1 MPGEAENTKT
11 EVKSGKDILLSLLKN
26 SFASSLSL
34 LEKRTEEQMTSL
46 TFTSKTFAD
55 FTSHLDNLA
64 KQVEE
69 TRLKK
74 EKEEKEKEAK
84 REKEKEKSGGAMKRS
99 KTVGKLSTKKTN
111 TSVLSSKNNIKT
123 STNGKT
129 STSKPKNKT
138 VSNFKPE
145 EDGKK
150 KTLVKSKT
158 LKTLKSKK
166 TDLSVD
172 KSLNQSSSSIRKKS
186 GTSVGKKKVVKES
199 IKNISIKKEVEK
211 SEKEDAKKE
220 EKKEEVKEEPKKEE
234 PPKEKPIERKPI
246 EFYINTYSKEKWF
259 DNIIAYM
266 NSSDTLSFVS
276 STKLFKEQYQK
287 MVKDYE
293 TSLKEIL
300 DLHEGQTVD
309 NKIEEFNI
317 KYKSDEDPSK
327 PYPEFQLTKGA
338 LRAIEL
344 LNNDKYNQ
352 LFKKNILD
360 PNLKEIVVIYRIL
373 FRLLNEKTI
382 CSIEDD
388 SEFWIK
394 VCDFFNEK
402 GIDKLG
408 TFLVD
413 STKKFNFENNNVY
426 LINKLIIKKKAKM
439 LPSYYSKICSSTGL
453 IMFLIKDAL
462 EYCGIIFSE
471 KKTPHNRVVNTLL
484 YEKKLLEK
492 INHLKEIVDKI

>member
-1 MPGEAENTKT
+1 MPAEQDNNKT
-11 EVKSGKDILLSLLKN
+11 EAKTGKDILLSLLKN

-34 LEKRTEEQMTSL
+34 LEKRTEEQMNSL

-55 FTSHLDNLA
+55 FTTHLDNLT

-69 TRLKK
+69 TRIKK

-84 REKEKEKSGGAMKRS
+84 KEKEKEKTGAMKRS
-99 KTVGKLSTKKTN
+99 HTVGKLSSKKTN
-111 TSVLSSKNNIKT
+111 TSVLGGKNNIKT

-129 STSKPKNKT
+129 SNSKPKSNKT
-138 VSNFKPE
+138 VSNFKAE

-158 LKTLKSKK
+158 AKNLKSKK

-172 KSLNQSSSSIRKKS
+172 KSLNQSTSSLKKKS
-186 GTSVGKKKVVKES
+186 TTSVGKKKVVKES

-220 EKKEEVKEEPKKEE
+220 EKKEEVKQEL
-234 PPKEKPIERKPI
+234 PKEKPIERKPI

-259 DNIIAYM
+259 DNIISYM
-266 NSSDTLSFVS
+266 NSSDALSFVS
-276 STKLFKEQYQK
+276 STKLFKEKYKK
-287 MVKDYE
+287 MIKDYE

-344 LNNDKYNQ
+344 LNNEKYNQ

-360 PNLKEIVVIYRIL
+360 PNLKEIIVIYRIL
-373 FRLLNEKTI
+373 FRLLNQKTI
-382 CSIEDD
+382 CDIEDD

-413 STKKFNFENNNVY
+413 STKTFNFEDHNVY
-426 LINKLIIKKKAKM
+426 LINKLIINKKAKM

-492 INHLKEIVDKI
+492 VSHLKEVVDKI

>member
-1 MPGEAENTKT
+1 MPAEQDNNKT
-11 EVKSGKDILLSLLKN
+11 EVKTGKDILLSLLKN

-34 LEKRTEEQMTSL
+34 LEKRTEEQMNSL

-55 FTSHLDNLA
+55 FTTHLDNLT

-69 TRLKK
+69 TRIKK

-84 REKEKEKSGGAMKRS
+84 KEKEKEKTGAMKRS
-99 KTVGKLSTKKTN
+99 HTVGKLSSKKTN
-111 TSVLSSKNNIKT
+111 TSVLGGKNNIKT

-129 STSKPKNKT
+129 SNSKPKNNKT
-138 VSNFKPE
+138 VSNFKAE

-158 LKTLKSKK
+158 AKNLKSKK

-172 KSLNQSSSSIRKKS
+172 KSLNQSTSSIKKKS
-186 GTSVGKKKVVKES
+186 TTSVGKKKIVKDS

-220 EKKEEVKEEPKKEE
+220 EKKEEVKEEP
-234 PPKEKPIERKPI
+234 PKEKPIERKPI

-259 DNIIAYM
+259 DNIISYM
-266 NSSDTLSFVS
+266 NSSDALSFVS
-276 STKLFKEQYQK
+276 STKLFKEKYKK
-287 MVKDYE
+287 MIKDYE

-317 KYKSDEDPSK
+317 KYKSEEDPSK

-344 LNNDKYNQ
+344 LNNEKYNQ

-360 PNLKEIVVIYRIL
+360 PNLKEIIVIYRIL
-373 FRLLNEKTI
+373 FRLLNQKTI
-382 CSIEDD
+382 CDIEDD

-413 STKKFNFENNNVY
+413 STKTFNFEDHNVY
-426 LINKLIIKKKAKM
+426 LINKLIINKKAKM

-492 INHLKEIVDKI
+492 VSHLKEGVDKI

>member
-1 MPGEAENTKT
+1 MPAEQDNNKT
-11 EVKSGKDILLSLLKN
+11 EVKTGKDILLSLLKN

-34 LEKRTEEQMTSL
+34 LEKRTEEQMNSL

-55 FTSHLDNLA
+55 FTTHLDNLT

-69 TRLKK
+69 TRIKK

-84 REKEKEKSGGAMKRS
+84 KEKEKEKTGAMKRS
-99 KTVGKLSTKKTN
+99 HTVGKLSSKKTN
-111 TSVLSSKNNIKT
+111 TSVLGGKNNIKT

-129 STSKPKNKT
+129 SNSKPKNNKT
-138 VSNFKPE
+138 VSNFKAE

-158 LKTLKSKK
+158 AKNLKSKK

-172 KSLNQSSSSIRKKS
+172 KSLNQSTSSIKKKS
-186 GTSVGKKKVVKES
+186 TTSVGKKKIVKDS

-220 EKKEEVKEEPKKEE
+220 EKKEEVKEEP
-234 PPKEKPIERKPI
+234 PKEKPIERKPI

-259 DNIIAYM
+259 DNIISYM
-266 NSSDTLSFVS
+266 NSSDALSFVS
-276 STKLFKEQYQK
+276 STKLFKEKYKK
-287 MVKDYE
+287 MIKDYE

-317 KYKSDEDPSK
+317 KYKSEEDPSK

-344 LNNDKYNQ
+344 LNNEKYNQ

-360 PNLKEIVVIYRIL
+360 PNLKEIIVIYRIL
-373 FRLLNEKTI
+373 FRLLNQKTI
-382 CSIEDD
+382 CDIEDD

-413 STKKFNFENNNVY
+413 STKTFNFEDHNVY
-426 LINKLIIKKKAKM
+426 LINKLIINKKAKM

-492 INHLKEIVDKI
+492 VSHLKEVVDKI

>member
-1 MPGEAENTKT
+1 MPAESDNNKT
-11 EVKSGKDILLSLLKN
+11 EVKTGKDILLSLLKN

-34 LEKRTEEQMTSL
+34 LEKRTEEQMNSL
-46 TFTSKTFAD
+46 TFTSKSFAD
-55 FTSHLDNLA
+55 FTTHLDNLT

-69 TRLKK
+69 TRVKK

-84 REKEKEKSGGAMKRS
+84 KEKEKEKTGAMKRS
-99 KTVGKLSTKKTN
+99 HTVGKLSSTKKTN
-111 TSVLSSKNNIKT
+111 TSVLEGKNNIKT

-138 VSNFKPE
+138 VSNFKAE

-150 KTLVKSKT
+150 RTLVKSKT
-158 LKTLKSKK
+158 AKSLKAKK

-172 KSLNQSSSSIRKKS
+172 KSLNQSSSSIKKKS
-186 GTSVGKKKVVKES
+186 TTSVGKKKGVKES

-220 EKKEEVKEEPKKEE
+220 EKKEEEPKKEE

-259 DNIIAYM
+259 DNIISYM
-266 NSSDTLSFVS
+266 NSSDALSFVS
-276 STKLFKEQYQK
+276 STKLFKEKYQK
-287 MVKDYE
+287 VIKDYE
-293 TSLKEIL
+293 ASLKEIL
-300 DLHEGQTVD
+300 DLQEGQTVD

-344 LNNDKYNQ
+344 LNNEKYNQ

-360 PNLKEIVVIYRIL
+360 PNLKEIIVIYRIL
-373 FRLLNEKTI
+373 FRLLNQKAI
-382 CSIEDD
+382 CDIEDD

-413 STKKFNFENNNVY
+413 STKAFNFEDHNVY
-426 LINKLIIKKKAKM
+426 LINKLIINKKAKM
-439 LPSYYSKICSSTGL
+439 FPSYYSKICSSTGL
-453 IMFLIKDAL
+453 IMFLIKDVL

-492 INHLKEIVDKI
+492 VSHLKELVDKI

>member
-1 MPGEAENTKT
+1 MPAEQDNNKT
-11 EVKSGKDILLSLLKN
+11 EAKTGKDILLSLLKN

-34 LEKRTEEQMTSL
+34 LEKRTEEQMNSL

-55 FTSHLDNLA
+55 FTTHLDNLT

-69 TRLKK
+69 TRIKK

-84 REKEKEKSGGAMKRS
+84 KEKEKENTGAMKRS
-99 KTVGKLSTKKTN
+99 HTVGKLSSKKTN
-111 TSVLSSKNNIKT
+111 TSVLGGKNNIKT

-129 STSKPKNKT
+129 SNSKPKSNKT
-138 VSNFKPE
+138 VSNFKAE

-158 LKTLKSKK
+158 AKNLKSKK

-172 KSLNQSSSSIRKKS
+172 KSLNQSTSSLKKKS
-186 GTSVGKKKVVKES
+186 TTSVGKKKVVKES

-220 EKKEEVKEEPKKEE
+220 EKKEEVKQEL
-234 PPKEKPIERKPI
+234 PKEKPIERKPI

-259 DNIIAYM
+259 DNIISYM
-266 NSSDTLSFVS
+266 NSSDALSFVS
-276 STKLFKEQYQK
+276 STKLFKEKYKK
-287 MVKDYE
+287 MIKDYE

-344 LNNDKYNQ
+344 LNNEKYNQ

-360 PNLKEIVVIYRIL
+360 PNLKEIIVIYRIL
-373 FRLLNEKTI
+373 FRLLNQKTI
-382 CSIEDD
+382 CDIEDD

-413 STKKFNFENNNVY
+413 STKTFNFEDHNVY
-426 LINKLIIKKKAKM
+426 LINKLIINKKAKM

-492 INHLKEIVDKI
+492 VSHLKEVVDKI

>member
-1 MPGEAENTKT
+1 MPAEQDNNKT
-11 EVKSGKDILLSLLKN
+11 EVKTGKDILLSLLKN

-34 LEKRTEEQMTSL
+34 LEKRTEEQMNSL

-55 FTSHLDNLA
+55 FTTHLDNLT

-69 TRLKK
+69 TRIKK

-84 REKEKEKSGGAMKRS
+84 KEKEKEKTGAMKRS
-99 KTVGKLSTKKTN
+99 HTVGKLSSKKTN
-111 TSVLSSKNNIKT
+111 TSVLGGKNNIKT

-129 STSKPKNKT
+129 SNSKPKSNKT
-138 VSNFKPE
+138 VSNFKAE

-158 LKTLKSKK
+158 AKNLKSKK

-172 KSLNQSSSSIRKKS
+172 KSLNQSTSSIKKKS
-186 GTSVGKKKVVKES
+186 TTSVGKKKVVKES

-220 EKKEEVKEEPKKEE
+220 EKKEEVKQEL
-234 PPKEKPIERKPI
+234 PKEKPIERKPI

-259 DNIIAYM
+259 DNIISYM
-266 NSSDTLSFVS
+266 NSSDALSFVS
-276 STKLFKEQYQK
+276 STKLFKEKYKK
-287 MVKDYE
+287 MIKDYE

-344 LNNDKYNQ
+344 LNNEKYNQ

-360 PNLKEIVVIYRIL
+360 PNLKEIIVIYRIL
-373 FRLLNEKTI
+373 FRLLNQKSI
-382 CSIEDD
+382 CDIEDD

-413 STKKFNFENNNVY
+413 STKTFNFEDHNVY
-426 LINKLIIKKKAKM
+426 LINKLIINKKAKM

-492 INHLKEIVDKI
+492 VSHLKEVVDKI

>member
-1 MPGEAENTKT
+1 MPAEGDNNKT
-11 EVKSGKDILLSLLKN
+11 EIKSGKDILLSLLKN

-34 LEKRTEEQMTSL
+34 LEKRTEEQMNSL
-46 TFTSKTFAD
+46 TFTSKSFAD
-55 FTSHLDNLA
+55 FTTHLDNLT

-69 TRLKK
+69 TKLKR

-84 REKEKEKSGGAMKRS
+84 KEKEKEKTGSAMKRS
-99 KTVGKLSTKKTN
+99 HTVGKLSSTKKTS
-111 TSVLSSKNNIKT
+111 TSVLGGKNNIKT

-129 STSKPKNKT
+129 SNSKPKSKT
-138 VSNFKPE
+138 VSNFKTE
-145 EDGKK
+145 EEGKK
-150 KTLVKSKT
+150 RTLVKSKT
-158 LKTLKSKK
+158 AKSLKAKK

-172 KSLNQSSSSIRKKS
+172 KSLNQSTSSIKKKS
-186 GTSVGKKKVVKES
+186 TTSVGKKKVVKES

-220 EKKEEVKEEPKKEE
+220 DKKEEPKKEE

-276 STKLFKEQYQK
+276 STKLFKERYQK
-287 MVKDYE
+287 LIKDYE
-293 TSLKEIL
+293 TSLHEIL

-344 LNNDKYNQ
+344 LNNEKYNQ

-360 PNLKEIVVIYRIL
+360 PNLKEIIVIYRIL

-382 CSIEDD
+382 CNIEDD

-394 VCDFFNEK
+394 VCDYFNEK

-413 STKKFNFENNNVY
+413 STKAFNFEDHNVY
-426 LINKLIIKKKAKM
+426 LINKLIINKKAKM

-492 INHLKEIVDKI
+492 ITHLKEIVDKI